1 MAYVKIQKLYANL
14 YICSFTNKVTLTW
27 DNQRIRSSIA
37 FSPMQSRVVI
47 KSPWKD
53 VSGNYKVTGSR
64 DNFSANALMKWDS
77 DKQIV
82 GDVSFDMT
90 NGVKVEFNAE
100 TPFYSKYALYD
111 ILFLQESLVRNVF
124 MFL

>member
-1 MAYVKIQKLYANL
+1 
-14 YICSFTNKVTLTW
+14 
-27 DNQRIRSSIA
+27 
-37 FSPMQSRVVI
+37 MQSRVVI

-64 DNFSANALMKWDS
+64 DNFSANTLMKWDS

-82 GDVSFDMT
+82 GDVSFDLT

-111 ILFLQESLVRNVF
+111 ILFLQDSLVRNKF
-124 MFL
+124 MFTFFDVNSQHILNVQLVCHLQPRFPVSLSTMGP